1 MADNLDAANLA
12 TILST
17 EQIAA
22 AFKEKKLQKE
32 LEEEKIQND
41 LQQLKLANVVV
52 QQQPHWSNNKN
63 TGTTALVAQQQQCS
77 NNTGTRATLAEELE
91 AAKAATETDGKLV
104 SNPAYEEYYNTTP
117 EQKAT
122 KSAKEALAA
131 GVTTA
136 LVQNNKNTGTTAL
149 EAQRQQWYNNI
160 GTRTTLAEEL
170 EAAKVA
176 AKAAAE
182 AATETD
188 GEYASKPTYEYYNTT
203 PEQNAAKATKE
214 ENWQLSESFATANAS
229 QEPGWTPTGTAP
241 DEAEKERQRLFY
253 QKLMNKKN

>member
-22 AFKEKKLQKE
+22 AFKEQKLQNE
-32 LEEEKIQND
+32 LEEEKIRND
-41 LQQLKLANVVV
+41 LQQLKLAVQP
-52 QQQPHWSNNKN
+52 QQQPHWQNHKN
-63 TGTTALVAQQQQCS
+63 TGTTAL
-77 NNTGTRATLAEELE
+77 AEELE
-91 AAKAATETDGKLV
+91 AAKAAAKAATETDGKLV